1 MTAPEPNN
9 RPTSDLSSVD
19 PLRTVPP
26 LLPPIPPIFLCKE
39 RSFGLATACASPLL
53 FLPSVLLPP
62 SSEVGSGEIWFSR
75 IIDVSSSIHLSCGG
89 GGGGG
94 IPCSARSFP
103 RSWSSPPPPPSIQMV
118 LRLRME
124 TWSEGGS
131 EREEGLQRR
140 REDEGTREGSK
151 EVGLARFLSSILQ
164 SLTSGWRVG
173 WLAGRH
179 G

>member
-1 MTAPEPNN
+1 MTAPAEP
-9 RPTSDLSSVD
+9 SDQHIGSARCRRSTPFESCSASS
-19 PLRTVPP
+19 T
-26 LLPPIPPIFLCKE
+26 PPIFLCKE
-39 RSFGLATACASPLL
+39 RSFGLVGHRMRLS
-53 FLPSVLLPP
+53 LPSLFIHF
-62 SSEVGSGEIWFSR
+62 SSAVGGSGKFWFSR
-75 IIDVSSSIHLSCGG
+75 IIDFSSSIHLSC
-89 GGGGG
+89 GGG